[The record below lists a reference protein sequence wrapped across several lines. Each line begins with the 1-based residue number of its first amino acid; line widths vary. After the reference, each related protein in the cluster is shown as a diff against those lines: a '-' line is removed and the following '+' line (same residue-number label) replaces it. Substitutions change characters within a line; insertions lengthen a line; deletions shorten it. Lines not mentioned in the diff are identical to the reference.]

1 MLNSVFRYILQLPSF
16 FFKNNLNI
24 FFLKE
29 KKYKKIIEKELNLFS
44 ILNNNLAKTH
54 IYFNENLK
62 KILRKEHLYS
72 FLRYSFIQ
80 KMFFVHNRLFILF
93 ELLELK
99 KNNWK
104 RYKEL
109 LVENNFGNPV
119 RYFLYPKSSGN
130 TINQVYH
137 LFILEKNFGISL
149 DNVDF
154 VFEFGGGYGCNARI
168 FSKINKKSTYLIY
181 DTSFVS
187 LLQFYYLNIINI
199 KSCINKFKKK
209 YCILINKLNL
219 LSKINLNKYNNRL
232 FIANWSISECPLAF
246 RENFFKIIYG
256 SNLVLISFQENFEK
270 INNLKYFTNLQKRLS
285 NKFEVRII
293 RNKYYKGNIFKSHN
307 HYYFIAQKKL

>member
-1 MLNSVFRYILQLPSF
+1 MLNDIFRYILQLPSF
-16 FFKNNLNI
+16 LFKNNLNL
-24 FFLKE
+24 FASKE
-29 KKYKKIIEKELNLFS
+29 KKFKKIIEKYLNLYS
-44 ILNNNLAKTH
+44 PSNKNLTKTH

-62 KILRKEHLYS
+62 KILRKKNLYN

-104 RYKEL
+104 RYKKL
-109 LVENNFGNPV
+109 LFENNFGNPV
-119 RYFLYPKSSGN
+119 RYFLYPKTSGN

-137 LFILEKNFGISL
+137 LFILEKNFNISL

-168 FSKINKKSTYLIY
+168 FSKINKKAKYLIF
-181 DTSFVS
+181 DTFLVS
-187 LLQFYYLNIINI
+187 LLQFYYLNIVNIN
-199 KSCINKFKKK
+199 SCINQFKKK

-219 LSKINLNKYNNRL
+219 LTKINLNKYNNRL
-232 FIANWSISECPLAF
+232 FIANWSISECPLTF
-246 RENFFKIIYG
+246 RENFFKIICN
-256 SNLVLISFQENFEK
+256 SNLVLISFQENFER
-270 INNLKYFTNLQKRLS
+270 IDNLKYFTNLQKRLS
-285 NKFEVRII
+285 NKFKVRIL

-307 HYYFIAQKKL
+307 HYYFIAQKIQ